1 MAILKVAGNIRAWV
15 LALLV
20 FIVFFCASAVS
31 GYHSVHALGENSKSI
46 SHTLNVLNLIEE
58 LKVNLFKAES
68 SQRGYLITADEK
80 YSAPYTKSIERLRYL
95 LNALSNTTTE
105 IEGQK
110 ERFTELYGSIS
121 EKIQEMSK
129 TISFVNQ
136 DKTRSATRL
145 VKSDRGYELSL
156 IILELVGEM
165 ESAEHQLLSKRL
177 IEAQQQKEN
186 FVWRLIITN
195 LVGLV
200 LSLATFYAIFR
211 HSTRV
216 QNLNEQIQQQN
227 ADLEGKV
234 IERTSA
240 LQHYA
245 DELERSNKELEDF
258 AFVASHDLQEPLRKI
273 RAFGDRLLAKF
284 SPELGDQGQDYIRRM
299 QQASARMSQLIE
311 DLLTFSRITTQQK
324 PFALVDLNKVLSDI
338 TQDLEHAITERKA
351 QITIGDLP
359 EIDGD
364 ESQLRQVFAN
374 LLSNS
379 LKFTQAD
386 ATPEISITANAVTS
400 DDQTEL
406 VAITFRDNG
415 IGFDEQYK
423 ERIFNL
429 FQRLHGKGEYPGT
442 GIGLALCKKIISR
455 HNGEISVES
464 QLGVGTEFTLLLP
477 RHQQS
482 PTKQDVESLL

>member
-1 MAILKVAGNIRAWV
+1 MAILKVAGNVRAWV
-15 LALLV
+15 LALLI
-20 FIVFFCASAVS
+20 FIVFFCASAIS
-31 GYHSVHALGENSKSI
+31 GYHSVHILGDNSKSI

-68 SQRGYLITADEK
+68 SQRGYLITDDQK
-80 YSAPYTKSIERLRYL
+80 YSAPYEKSIERLSYL
-95 LNALSNTTTE
+95 LNTLSNMTTE

-110 ERFTELYGSIS
+110 ERFTELYGAIS
-121 EKIQEMSK
+121 EKIKEMSK
-129 TISFVNQ
+129 TISYVDQNR
-136 DKTRSATRL
+136 DSSATRL
-145 VKSDRGYELSL
+145 VKSDKGHDLSL
-156 IILELVGEM
+156 IILDLVGEM
-165 ESAEHQLLSKRL
+165 EAAEHELLSELR
-177 IEAQQQKEN
+177 IAEQQQKER
-186 FVWRLIITN
+186 FIWRLIATN
-195 LVGLV
+195 IVGLV
-200 LSLATFYAIFR
+200 LSLAMFYAIFR

-216 QNLNEQIQQQN
+216 QNLNAQIQQQN
-227 ADLEGKV
+227 SDLETKV
-234 IERTSA
+234 IERTSV

-273 RAFGDRLLAKF
+273 RAFGDRLLTKF
-284 SPELGDQGQDYIRRM
+284 SPELGEQGQDYIRRM
-299 QQASARMSQLIE
+299 QLASTRMSQLIE
-311 DLLTFSRITTQQK
+311 DLLAFSRVTTQQK
-324 PFALVDLNKVLSDI
+324 PFAIVDLNKVLSDI
-338 TQDLEHAITERKA
+338 TQDLEHAINEREAK
-351 QITIGDLP
+351 ITISDLP

-379 LKFTQAD
+379 LKFTEAGK
-386 ATPEISITANAVTS
+386 TPEITIQAKDVATDERA
-400 DDQTEL
+400 DL
-406 VAITFRDNG
+406 VAITFKDNG

-477 RHQQS
+477 REQTS
-482 PTKQDVESLL
+482 PTKQDVENLL